1 MNLHSRQGAHTVAR
15 GPFSEPIQ
23 IRTLETCKN
32 FSIGPHIG
40 LNHCTSSQI
49 TFAQRTCFILRT
61 LVLFPFCHYCR
72 SIHSTDI
79 FSYSSHCSTWQ
90 LLRHF
95 HQLNNHYTL
104 MESTTFWP
112 DQWVSPALCHRLHW
126 AWNCIRI
133 SSTVQWHSSDL
144 AIPTSLLHLHM
155 PHGCCHN
162 RNWSIYRKPHCQ
174 AARRWW
180 A

>member
-1 MNLHSRQGAHTVAR
+1 MSGVAESPTLLSFTWLPPPPVDINGILLYYQVDLREIETGRRWTFYSLSEGLSLGSLHPYFTYQCEIAAHTVAR

-72 SIHSTDI
+72 SIHSNSTDI

-104 MESTTFWP
+104 MESTTF
-112 DQWVSPALCHRLHW
+112 
-126 AWNCIRI
+126 
-133 SSTVQWHSSDL
+133 
-144 AIPTSLLHLHM
+144 
-155 PHGCCHN
+155 
-162 RNWSIYRKPHCQ
+162 
-174 AARRWW
+174 
-180 A
+180 